1 MKKITVKRFLQKKLK
16 FVELENTEE
25 SAYPLYYSITYNRKT
40 QNIKSPCGAVMSEKA
55 LRYIESTNNILSDET
70 LYLSYG
76 AKDSLIYGAKES
88 LMYTYENVSYSY
100 IDLRKEYDFLK
111 KAVELIILE
120 GKKENIFERDFTPR
134 IKRYFDSLEESLY
147 GIGWYFHAPFK
158 IYETE
163 EDKRKDEKYRS
174 VYNFKDDEKGAFQKA
189 FYECFNKRKN
199 LLDILDTIKK
209 ATKIDFENYF
219 HEDILNTWK
228 VIKAI
233 ETAHK
238 DTCVIDFIIN
248 FDEKKYIELCEKFSY
263 NIEKEEVTKIA
274 NELKERLNR

>member
-25 SAYPLYYSITYNRKT
+25 SAYPLYYAITYNRKT

-70 LYLSYG
+70 LYLSYM

-120 GKKENIFERDFTPR
+120 GKKENIFERDFTP
-134 IKRYFDSLEESLY
+134 
-147 GIGWYFHAPFK
+147 FK

-174 VYNFKDDEKGAFQKA
+174 IYNFKDDEKGAFQKA

-263 NIEKEEVTKIA
+263 NIEKEEVKEIA